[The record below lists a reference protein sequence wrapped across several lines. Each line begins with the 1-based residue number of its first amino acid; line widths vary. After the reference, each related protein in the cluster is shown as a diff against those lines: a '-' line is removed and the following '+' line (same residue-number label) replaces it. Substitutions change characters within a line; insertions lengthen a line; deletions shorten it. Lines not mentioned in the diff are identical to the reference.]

1 MASKVI
7 LVLTVLAFLTT
18 GRAPGMRELRNPDAE
33 HGGGSG
39 RTSVAIKRAEI

>member
-33 HGGGSG
+33 HGSSS
-39 RTSVAIKRAEI
+39 RTSHAIKRAEI

>member
-7 LVLTVLAFLTT
+7 LMLTVLVFLTT

-33 HGGGSG
+33 HGGGRVSL
-39 RTSVAIKRAEI
+39 AIKRAEI